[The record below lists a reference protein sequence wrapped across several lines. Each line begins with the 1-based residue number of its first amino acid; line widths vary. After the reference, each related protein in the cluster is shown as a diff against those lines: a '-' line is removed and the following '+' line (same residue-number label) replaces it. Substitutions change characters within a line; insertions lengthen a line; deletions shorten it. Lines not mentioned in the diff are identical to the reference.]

1 MKLPQLRRLL
11 AEDYPG
17 QANWIRPMFLVL
29 NNFME
34 TVVDGLNRG
43 LTVTDNM
50 VGSIL
55 TQVFTSAPSSSSPV
69 SIGWSQSL
77 TPTAVLVGRVS
88 GGTVSAAPGISWQ
101 MNSANTAILIT
112 GMFGVST
119 PTTSAPITL
128 TLLVLT
134 R

>member
-1 MKLPQLRRLL
+1 
-11 AEDYPG
+11 
-17 QANWIRPMFLVL
+17 MFLVL

-34 TVVDGLNRG
+34 TVVDGINRG

-55 TQVFTSAPSSSSPV
+55 TQSFTSLPSLSIPI

-77 TPTAVLVGRVS
+77 IPTVVLVGKVS
-88 GGTVSAAPGISWQ
+88 GGSVSASPGVSWQ

-112 GMFGVST
+112 GLFGVST

-128 TLLVLT
+128 TFVILT